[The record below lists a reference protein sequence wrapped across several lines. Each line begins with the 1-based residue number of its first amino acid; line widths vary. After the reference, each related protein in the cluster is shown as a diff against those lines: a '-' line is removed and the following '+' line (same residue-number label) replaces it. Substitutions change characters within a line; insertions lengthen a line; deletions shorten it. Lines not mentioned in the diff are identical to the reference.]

1 MARHG
6 DRGGGVNG
14 PTPGAVTGTTSYRA
28 GSDLSWQERGAC
40 RTADPELFFAPDG
53 ERANSNDRNERQ
65 AAAKAVCGGCPV
77 LLECRRYGLDNRES
91 YGIWGGL
98 DEDERGAV
106 HAERSPAQPANSS
119 GAWRAG
125 QEAANVARRAQA
137 EQVRAALAADVE
149 HLADMGADLHAVAR
163 ATGRTT
169 KALQRALQRAQRHD
183 LIARLKKAA

>member
-1 MARHG
+1 
-6 DRGGGVNG
+6 VNG

-28 GSDLSWQERGAC
+28 GSGLSWQERGAC
-40 RTADPELFFAPDG
+40 RHRRPGAVLRSRWGAGRTPTTG
-53 ERANSNDRNERQ
+53 NERQ

-98 DEDERGAV
+98 DEDEREAI